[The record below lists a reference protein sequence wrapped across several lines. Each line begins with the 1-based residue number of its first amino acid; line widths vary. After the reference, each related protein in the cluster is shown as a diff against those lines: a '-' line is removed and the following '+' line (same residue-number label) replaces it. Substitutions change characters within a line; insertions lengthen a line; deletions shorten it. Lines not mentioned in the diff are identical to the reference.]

1 MSLKATKTAEAITGI
16 GTSKITKTNAKKK
29 LNVEKKRR
37 KNTKKTCKKQNY
49 KNKKIATKQNY
60 KNKVANKELQCQK
73 LSISIKEQASN
84 KLLRG

>member
-1 MSLKATKTAEAITGI
+1 ML
-16 GTSKITKTNAKKK
+16 KKK
-29 LNVEKKRR
+29 YKK
-37 KNTKKTCKKQNY
+37 KGGKIQKKTCKKQNY